1 MRDPLELYE
10 YPEEWVSE
18 RCIAEGRSSVKRKIE
33 SGLFILTAE
42 GWLRRGITTG
52 TTATAAILGAVLW
65 KERVEVQTPAGIP
78 VFVNVRLKRAS
89 AEALKFAGDHAFDAT
104 DRLKIIAKIERGK
117 RRGHRGHDIVFGEG
131 IGTFKNGRKAVSEA
145 VLRQISENLRRIEA
159 ELSENT
165 ILVEVPSGREVA
177 KRTGNEQKGIFGGV
191 SLLGTTGFV
200 EPWCEKL
207 LRTKIEI
214 ARRYDK
220 IALTTGRSGWRFCMQ
235 NLRGFQPFVFGVHI
249 EEALSALQ
257 DCEEIVIVGAP
268 SLLLKWAMPE
278 KWRKMQTLKGRKRE
292 VAIENI
298 SKAVLKKA
306 RSINENVSEAIILSF
321 FA

>member
-1 MRDPLELYE
+1 M
-10 YPEEWVSE
+10 
-18 RCIAEGRSSVKRKIE
+18 KRKIE

-104 DRLKIIAKIERGK
+104 DRLKIISKIERGE
-117 RRGHRGHDIVFGEG
+117 RGHDAIVFGEG

-159 ELSENT
+159 EFAENT

-177 KRTGNEQKGIFGGV
+177 KRTGNSQKGIFGGV

-278 KWRKMQTLKGRKRE
+278 KWRKMQSLKGRKRE
-292 VAIENI
+292 VTIEII

-321 FA
+321 FV

>member
-1 MRDPLELYE
+1 M
-10 YPEEWVSE
+10 
-18 RCIAEGRSSVKRKIE
+18 KRKIE

-104 DRLKIIAKIERGK
+104 DRLKIIAKIERGE
-117 RRGHRGHDIVFGEG
+117 RRGHDIVFGEG

-220 IALTTGRSGWRFCMQ
+220 ICLLYTSPSPRDRQKSRM
-235 NLRGFQPFVFGVHI
+235 PS
-249 EEALSALQ
+249 SA
-257 DCEEIVIVGAP
+257 
-268 SLLLKWAMPE
+268 
-278 KWRKMQTLKGRKRE
+278 
-292 VAIENI
+292 
-298 SKAVLKKA
+298 
-306 RSINENVSEAIILSF
+306 
-321 FA
+321 